1 MAQKQYVD
9 HVLVHWGEEVLW
21 EDGGPVRK
29 NKTQAPLKVL
39 TRLAKAA
46 QGDDGSS
53 GWGSGAGGGG
63 GHDRAMKVRAHLNA
77 LVSQAP
83 QVMVKI
89 TGGGADMKRI
99 GSHIDYIA
107 RGGRYKKK
115 TLEELEIET
124 EDGLMQGKEA
134 RAMLKEWFAHG
145 GAPIPDEVQDLNS
158 DTTMVK
164 RQRREALNMILSM
177 PHGINRELV
186 KAAARAT
193 VTELFGGKHLF
204 AMVHHE
210 DTAHQH
216 THVVVKMVGHDGKR
230 LNPRKA
236 DLENWRLIFAKHLNE
251 RGVEAV
257 ATRRRARLKR
267 SKGESQAVRQMKE
280 RGKKPQREQTAQ
292 TQTAAQKKAA
302 QNQQRYA
309 KAYQEMA
316 KALSQSDDPADR
328 QLAKGV
334 QNYLQAQGVPLKLKQ
349 VGIR

>member
-1 MAQKQYVD
+1 MASKQYVD

-21 EDGGPVRK
+21 EDRGPVRK
-29 NKTQAPLKVL
+29 GRAQPPLKIL
-39 TRLAKAA
+39 TRPA
-46 QGDDGSS
+46 
-53 GWGSGAGGGG
+53 SGASQGSGGGG
-63 GHDRAMKVRAHLNA
+63 QGHERAMKVRAHLSA
-77 LVSQAP
+77 LVSQPP

-115 TLEELEIET
+115 GLEELEIET
-124 EDGLMQGKEA
+124 EDGQMLQGKEA

-145 GAPIPDEVQDLNS
+145 GAPIPEEIQDLPS
-158 DTTMVK
+158 DTTQIK
-164 RQRREALNMILSM
+164 RQRREAMNMILSM

-193 VTELFGGKHLF
+193 VLELFGGKHLF

-236 DLENWRLIFAKHLNE
+236 DLENWRQIFAKHLNE

-257 ATRRRARLKR
+257 ATRRRTRLKR
-267 SKGESQAVRQMKE
+267 AKGESQAVRQMKE
-280 RGKKPQREQTAQ
+280 RGKWPQRESTSQ
-292 TQTAAQKKAA
+292 TQTTAQARAEFNHK
-302 QNQQRYA
+302 RYA
-309 KAYQEMA
+309 TAYQAMA
-316 KALSQSDDPADR
+316 KALSSSDDPADR

-334 QNYLQAQGVPLKLKQ
+334 QTYLQAQGVPVKLKQ